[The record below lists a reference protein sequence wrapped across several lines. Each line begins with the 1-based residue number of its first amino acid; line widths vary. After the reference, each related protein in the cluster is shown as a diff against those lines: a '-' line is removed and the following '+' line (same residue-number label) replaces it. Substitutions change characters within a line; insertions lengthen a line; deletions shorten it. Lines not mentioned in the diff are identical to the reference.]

1 LWASLRLPFWATS
14 FFGQRL
20 PCLPAPRLFSW
31 C

>member
-14 FFGQRL
+14 FFGRRL
-20 PCLPAPRLFSW
+20 LCLPPLFSS